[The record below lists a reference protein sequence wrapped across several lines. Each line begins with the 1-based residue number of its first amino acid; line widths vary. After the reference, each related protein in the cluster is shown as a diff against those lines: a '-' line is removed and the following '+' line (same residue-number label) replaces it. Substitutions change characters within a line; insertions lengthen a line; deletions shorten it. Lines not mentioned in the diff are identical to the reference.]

1 MNSNFIPFPGTWHLG
16 NSNYD
21 YNQLFTADS
30 FMGSRHFA
38 LKNRYYENQSLCR
51 ETMLDSDCREII

>member
-1 MNSNFIPFPGTWHLG
+1 MNSNIIPFPGTWHLG
-16 NSNYD
+16 NSNYE

-51 ETMLDSDCREII
+51 EAMLDSDYREII